1 LRASRW
7 VTLLLAINVIAAT
20 TMHAQGTNQ
29 VRVRLQMPDGTAIS
43 GALVA
48 LLDARDSV
56 VAEGLST
63 EAGTRALRVPTGAYR
78 LRVRRIG
85 YLPYVSSGVTVP
97 HEGEVVLRIESP
109 RVALQ
114 GIVVNSKSH
123 CTRSDPDAR
132 PLATVWEEIDKALKS
147 SQLTLDDLAGIGRAR
162 IYRKEVASNGPV
174 ISADTNVFQI
184 GDRRPFGAI
193 DPESLARNGYV
204 IGDEQKGWHYFAPD
218 DVVLLSEQFANTHC
232 FRLVREPSRPGEI
245 GVSFEPAPERKL
257 ADVEGVLW
265 VDEATS
271 ELREIVFHFANA
283 KAFSRFGAGGFTHF
297 RRMASGSWIV
307 DAWELS
313 APRLELRQSQGSG
326 LPGLLVSIGRIDNG
340 GGILDNTR
348 PNFK

>member
-1 LRASRW
+1 MRATGR
-7 VTLLLAINVIAAT
+7 VAVLLAFCVIAPTAVR
-20 TMHAQGTNQ
+20 AQQGTNE
-29 VRVRLQMPDGTAIS
+29 VRIRLQAPDGAGVS

-48 LLDARDSV
+48 LLDSKDSV

-63 EAGTRALRVPTGAYR
+63 EAGTRALRAPPGAYR
-78 LRVRRIG
+78 VRVRRIG
-85 YLPYVSSGVTVP
+85 YLPYLSGGITIP
-97 HEGEVVLRIESP
+97 HGSEVVLRIESP

-114 GIVVNSKSH
+114 GIVVNS
-123 CTRSDPDAR
+123 RSECRRTDPDAR
-132 PLATVWEEIDKALKS
+132 SLATVWEEIDKALKS

-162 IYRKEVASNGPV
+162 TYRKEVASNGAV
-174 ISADTNVFQI
+174 ISADTTEFQI

-218 DVVLLSEQFANTHC
+218 DVVLLSEQFATTHC
-232 FRLVREPSRPGEI
+232 FHLVRESSRPGQI

-257 ADVEGVLW
+257 PDVAGVLW

-271 ELREIVFHFANA
+271 ELREIVFRFENA
-283 KAFSRFGAGGFTHF
+283 KVFSRFGAGGFTRF
-297 RRMASGSWIV
+297 RRMPSGSWIV

-313 APRLELRQSQGSG
+313 APRLELRQSQGS
-326 LPGLLVSIGRIDNG
+326 PGMLVSIGRIDNG